1 MNRSRI
7 CVKNLPKY
15 VGEDRIQDL
24 FSRKGEVTDAK
35 LMRTKYY
42 YTLFLFFV
50 FFLFAFCYFVFSGF
64 NRICC
69 YHFLSY
75 GLSLNL

>member
-15 VGEDRIQDL
+15 VAEDRIREL
-24 FSRKGEVTDAK
+24 FSRKGEITDAK

-42 YTLFLFFV
+42 YTSLFLFDYM
-50 FFLFAFCYFVFSGF
+50 FFFFWVF
-64 NRICC
+64 NRIGCF
-69 YHFLSY
+69 HFLSY